1 MVSSFLAVLIFVR
14 FADEFGAAGNI
25 ETKEQGKKKTNVPIM
40 LFVTHIPVDLKVFH
54 VPHPSS
60 RCGIRELRRR
70 EDRNLCLIAYPLKG
84 DHGTVD
90 SVDNSDCEPKSKL
103 LRWTNKKHH
112 VLETDKTSKE
122 WVRQHR
128 KEEKVKRWV

>member
-1 MVSSFLAVLIFVR
+1 MSLGPLATERLRNRVR
-14 FADEFGAAGNI
+14 KN
-25 ETKEQGKKKTNVPIM
+25 TNVTIM
-40 LFVTHIPVDLKVFH
+40 LFTTHVELKVLSAG
-54 VPHPSS
+54 V
-60 RCGIRELRRR
+60 ELKTSLLLNPLPGVVSVCFEED

-112 VLETDKTSKE
+112 VLETEKTSKD
-122 WVRQHR
+122 WVRQHW
-128 KEEKVKRWV
+128 KEEKMKRWV

>member
-1 MVSSFLAVLIFVR
+1 MVSVR
-14 FADEFGAAGNI
+14 FEED
-25 ETKEQGKKKTNVPIM
+25 
-40 LFVTHIPVDLKVFH
+40 
-54 VPHPSS
+54 
-60 RCGIRELRRR
+60 

-112 VLETDKTSKE
+112 VLETEKSPKD

-128 KEEKVKRWV
+128 KEEKMKRYKLRWGRTLYSVEGEVSGDLSYRPVSWS

>member
-1 MVSSFLAVLIFVR
+1 LFLLLTPLSGVVSVR
-14 FADEFGAAGNI
+14 FEED
-25 ETKEQGKKKTNVPIM
+25 
-40 LFVTHIPVDLKVFH
+40 
-54 VPHPSS
+54 
-60 RCGIRELRRR
+60 

-90 SVDNSDCEPKSKL
+90 IVDNSDCEPKSKL

-112 VLETDKTSKE
+112 ALETEKNPKD

-128 KEEKVKRWV
+128 KEEKMKRWVMPERSFGGLVIARSSG

>member
-1 MVSSFLAVLIFVR
+1 MSFEE
-14 FADEFGAAGNI
+14 D
-25 ETKEQGKKKTNVPIM
+25 
-40 LFVTHIPVDLKVFH
+40 
-54 VPHPSS
+54 
-60 RCGIRELRRR
+60 

-84 DHGTVD
+84 DHGTMD

-112 VLETDKTSKE
+112 VLETEKIPKD

-128 KEEKVKRWV
+128 KEEKMKRWV

>member
-1 MVSSFLAVLIFVR
+1 MVSVR
-14 FADEFGAAGNI
+14 FEED
-25 ETKEQGKKKTNVPIM
+25 
-40 LFVTHIPVDLKVFH
+40 
-54 VPHPSS
+54 
-60 RCGIRELRRR
+60 

-90 SVDNSDCEPKSKL
+90 IVDNSDCEPKSKL

-112 VLETDKTSKE
+112 ALETEKNPKD

-128 KEEKVKRWV
+128 KEEKMKRWVMPERSFGGLVIARSSG

>member
-14 FADEFGAAGNI
+14 FADEFGASGNI
-25 ETKEQGKKKTNVPIM
+25 ETKEQGKKKTNVTIM
-40 LFVTHIPVDLKVFH
+40 LFITHLLWELKVLSA
-54 VPHPSS
+54 PHPPLAGVVSV
-60 RCGIRELRRR
+60 RFEED

-84 DHGTVD
+84 DHGTLD

-112 VLETDKTSKE
+112 VLETEKSPKD

-128 KEEKVKRWV
+128 KEEKMKR